1 MGRRGHD
8 RGGLTT
14 SPETLISPNPGD
26 SIRASIFTDPRM
38 LVMMLYREHDVTR
51 PETRTTG
58 GLWGNCVGARGGGGD
73 RHRP

>member
-1 MGRRGHD
+1 
-8 RGGLTT
+8 
-14 SPETLISPNPGD
+14 
-26 SIRASIFTDPRM
+26 
-38 LVMMLYREHDVTR
+38 MMLYREHDVTR